1 MICNQQL
8 FHPEYDGLAP
18 PSGSCHTK
26 TQRHSQKLGTIQPA
40 FLIFIL
46 ITDEWWMHF
55 INKLL
60 LLNYLKLKMEQFI
73 NKFCPMSSRTGKPL
87 IFKYDNLLLAEKKT
101 HFKTVISNLLDI
113 QEELAHIF
121 HQMSLVSFW
130 QLIFRTAYRCI
141 DDI

>member
-1 MICNQQL
+1 MPAMICNQQL
-8 FHPEYDGLAP
+8 FHPEYDGLAL

-73 NKFCPMSSRTGKPL
+73 NKFYIMSSRTGKPL
-87 IFKYDNLLLAEKKT
+87 IFKYDNLLLADKKKT
-101 HFKTVISNLLDI
+101 LQNCHFKFVRHSGRTSSHFSSDESSVFLT
-113 QEELAHIF
+113 AHF
-121 HQMSLVSFW
+121 
-130 QLIFRTAYRCI
+130 
-141 DDI
+141 